1 MLRLPF
7 FIRCVRTLK
16 GFPFTYRTWTQ
27 EMVEPFRRGDA
38 RVVRLPFNKG
48 ISYGRWAEK
57 LPSEDHALVAVL
69 GTPTPYIPGRDD

>member
-1 MLRLPF
+1 
-7 FIRCVRTLK
+7 
-16 GFPFTYRTWTQ
+16 
-27 EMVEPFRRGDA
+27 MVEPFRRGDA